1 MNYSKKLLLIML
13 ALCMAATSAAIPAFA
28 RKYNISCMV
37 CHSPSVPKLKP
48 YGDTYAGDGFKLAD
62 YEAPR
67 FFAETGDQK
76 LSLIRNFPIAVRMDG
91 YVQAIF
97 DNEGGTD
104 LSSPY
109 LIKLLSGGQV
119 SEHLA
124 YYFYFY
130 MDEHGEVAGVEDA
143 YLMYDN
149 LLNTGLDIILG
160 QFQVSDPLFKREL
173 RLTFEDYDLYTSKI
187 GLSRISMKYEKGIML
202 TYSLPTATDLVFEVV
217 NGNGLAEA
225 GNRKF
230 FDNDRH
236 KSVLGRVSQD
246 IGDHVRLG
254 AVAYYGKEDLVN
266 SDAIVRSEI
275 TNEALFLGS
284 DATITLDDKLE
295 FNLQYLFRQDSRV
308 YANRFSNSPLT
319 DVFTHALLGE
329 VIFSPQGDESDWY
342 AVALYNYV
350 ESGYNPADYHSATLH
365 MGYLLR
371 RNVRLG
377 LEYTQV
383 FTDPDDPYGRLSLG
397 FTSAF

>member
-1 MNYSKKLLLIML
+1 MNYSKKLLLILL
-13 ALCMAATSAAIPAFA
+13 ALSMAATSAAIPAFA

-37 CHSPSVPKLKP
+37 CHSPSIPKLKP
-48 YGDTYAGDGFKLAD
+48 YGDTFAGDGFKLSD

-67 FFAETGDQK
+67 YFADAGDQK
-76 LSLIRNFPIAVRMDG
+76 LDLIRNFPIAVRMDG

-97 DNEGGTD
+97 DDEGGTD
-104 LSSPY
+104 LSAPY
-109 LIKLLSGGQV
+109 LIKLMSGGQL

-143 YLMYDN
+143 FLMYDN
-149 LLNTGLDIILG
+149 LLNTGIDIILG

-187 GLSRISMKYEKGIML
+187 GLSRISMAYEKGIML
-202 TYSLPTATDLVFEVV
+202 TYTLPTATDLIFEVV
-217 NGNGLAEA
+217 NGNGLAES

-230 FDNDRH
+230 FDNDKH

-246 IGDHVRLG
+246 IGEYLRLG
-254 AVAYYGKEDLVN
+254 AVAYYGKEDLIN
-266 SDAIVRSEI
+266 SDAIISSEI

-284 DATITLDDKLE
+284 DASITMDDKLE
-295 FNLQYLFRQDSRV
+295 FNLQYLYRQDSRV
-308 YANRFSNSPLT
+308 YASRFSNNPMT
-319 DVFTHALLGE
+319 DVLTHAFMGE
-329 VIFSPQGDESDWY
+329 VIFSPQGDQSDWY
-342 AVALYNYV
+342 AVGLYNYV
-350 ESGYNPADYHSATLH
+350 ESDYDPADYHSATVHL
-365 MGYLLR
+365 GYLLK

-383 FTDPDDPYGRLSLG
+383 LTIPDDPYGRLSLG
-397 FTSAF
+397 FSSAF